1 MDLIIYKEGLYHL
14 YNLDIYFNNV
24 MECLD
29 YGNILREKVAV
40 YLDNPENRWVM
51 KNGMGDWFGFICQN
65 YGAEAPQ

>member
-1 MDLIIYKEGLYHL
+1 MDLIILKDGLYSI
-14 YNLDIYFNNV
+14 YSLDIYFNNV